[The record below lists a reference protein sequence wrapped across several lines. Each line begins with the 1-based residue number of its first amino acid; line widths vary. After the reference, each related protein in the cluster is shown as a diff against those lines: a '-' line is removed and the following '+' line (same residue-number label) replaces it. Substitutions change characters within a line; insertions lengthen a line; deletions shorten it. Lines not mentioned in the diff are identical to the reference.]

1 MEKLFAKP
9 FIGNLSGH
17 TDGIS
22 CLCKSPIVLTNYI
35 SGSFDGEIRFWD
47 LSTRK
52 TVFSIDAHP
61 KIVKGLAYSSNGHHF
76 LSCGGDS
83 KINMYSVQNCL
94 NTKENEETN
103 PINIY
108 LSRTFLQDISHS
120 PNERKF
126 ATTGQIIQIWSYE
139 RSIPLMKFEWN

>member
-1 MEKLFAKP
+1 MEKIFAKP

-22 CLCKSPIVLTNYI
+22 CMSKSPIVLTNYI

-47 LSTRK
+47 LASRK
-52 TVFSIDAHP
+52 TVFCIDAHP
-61 KIVKGLAYSSNGHHF
+61 KIVKGLTFSKNGHHF

-94 NTKENEETN
+94 NTKQEMEIS
-103 PINIY
+103 PVNIF
-108 LSRTFLQDISHS
+108 LSQTFLTHVAHS
-120 PNERKF
+120 KEEGKF
-126 ATTGQIIQIWSYE
+126 ATTG
-139 RSIPLMKFEWN
+139 